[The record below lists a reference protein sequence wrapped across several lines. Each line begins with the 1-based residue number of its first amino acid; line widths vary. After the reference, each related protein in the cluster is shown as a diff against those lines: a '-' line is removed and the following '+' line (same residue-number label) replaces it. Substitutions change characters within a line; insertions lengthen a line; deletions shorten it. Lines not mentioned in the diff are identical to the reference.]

1 MFDIGWTE
9 LLLVGVIALF
19 VFGPEDIPNIM
30 YNAGK
35 IMRRFRY
42 MRYALSS
49 QFEEFMEKAEVSGKA
64 VAKPNPKTPA
74 RDPHEFD
81 ESEADEHLMDLIP
94 PPEQDLPEKTVEIP
108 EDLEKKND
116 GPTTQ
121 PPATSPAD
129 RG

>member
-49 QFEEFMEKAEVSGKA
+49 QFEDFMEKAEVSGKVDA
-64 VAKPNPKTPA
+64 RPSPKTPV

-94 PPEQDLPEKTVEIP
+94 PPAQDMPEKTVTIP
-108 EDLEKKND
+108 DEPEKND
-116 GPTTQ
+116 GPAPTNA
-121 PPATSPAD
+121 PAAAAD

>member
-49 QFEEFMEKAEVSGKA
+49 QFEDFMEKNDVKQGPKA
-64 VAKPNPKTPA
+64 APAKMPT
-74 RDPHEFD
+74 RDTHEFD
-81 ESEADEHLMDLIP
+81 ESEADEHLIDLLP
-94 PPEQDLPEKTVEIP
+94 PPEKDLPEITIDLPEEEPVKTANDDKPAIP
-108 EDLEKKND
+108 
-116 GPTTQ
+116 
-121 PPATSPAD
+121 AAVD